1 MNRKVH
7 IFVGTSIYSLSG
19 FRYTHDH
26 PIREST
32 GNPMKK
38 HLINLSAA
46 VLLLLASSASAQT
59 APSSATSAMPPKTSE
74 PVFELDPFEVKAA
87 KDYGY
92 QAANSV
98 TATGIGT
105 AIIDVPVNINVLT
118 ADYIRDRG
126 ATELRQI
133 VNQVSSVNSDIKD
146 ESTITV
152 RGFEALVQTD
162 GSTTDRGFALDDAE
176 RVEIVKG
183 PSSVF
188 HGLVRPGG
196 VINIVTAKPDLT
208 RWSGQ
213 TKLTYGAYDFKKAYA
228 RVTGPLVR
236 DRLALYASAARTD
249 TDYYRDYTGKDETYY
264 RLAATWRPLAKL
276 RLTASF
282 EDVDR
287 QIRPQGFITTSHPAF
302 QAADLAAMRDY
313 DNLGLAR
320 PAEAPRIGETVRSWL
335 NRTPGYGS
343 REPAERIFIQ
353 EELFGSYRY
362 NANGPDS
369 LYYYLRQTSR
379 GDFVWEVADWL
390 TVRGI
395 ATHQKSEQLFRE
407 LNTFRV
413 YGGQIFNE
421 GFRNQ
426 FSFGDSANV
435 KLEGAARF
443 RLAGAAHSL
452 LAGYEY
458 RSNKSAN
465 VFGPTPRL
473 VWNPRTQPV
482 RRASVELAGLTLPPI
497 AGYADTETDFLYVS
511 DQVALFENRLRF
523 LLGARQAWHQ
533 TGRIDTSKTTPQ
545 IGALLRPVPA
555 ISLFANYSETF
566 EPSGLI
572 DASNRPV
579 GPITGEGSEVGVKIE
594 AFDGRLS
601 GALSTYR
608 VKRSNIARRDFA
620 REAELGILPLYILA
634 GVEESS
640 GTELDF
646 TWTPLPN
653 YQAVVTYAYMGTAR
667 TVNSGDA
674 NQIGVR
680 LHNMPRHM
688 VSVWNK
694 YTFVKGPLKG
704 FYLGGGV
711 RHVSAFRVHPSWSV
725 TIEEDGYTRVDALA
739 GYSTTFGGKSVD
751 FALNVE
757 NLLDEFYFDGAFEIG
772 NPRGVF
778 GSITVRL

>member
-1 MNRKVH
+1 
-7 IFVGTSIYSLSG
+7 
-19 FRYTHDH
+19 
-26 PIREST
+26 
-32 GNPMKK
+32 MKK
-38 HLINLSAA
+38 HLPTPAA
-46 VLLLLASSASAQT
+46 LLLVALTASAQT
-59 APSSATSAMPPKTSE
+59 APPPVTAPAAAKNTE
-74 PVFELDPFEVKAA
+74 AVQLDVFEVKST

-126 ATELRQI
+126 ATELRQV
-133 VNQVSSVNSDIKD
+133 VNHVSSVNSDIKD
-146 ESTITV
+146 ENTITV

-176 RVEIVKG
+176 RVEVVKG

-196 VINIVTAKPDLT
+196 VINIVTAKPDLA
-208 RWSGQ
+208 RWSGHA
-213 TKLTYGAYDFKKAYA
+213 KATYGAYDFKKIYA
-228 RVTGPLVR
+228 RVSGPLVR

-264 RLAATWRPLAKL
+264 RLAATWRPFAKL
-276 RLTASF
+276 RVTASY

-287 QIRPQGFITTSHPAF
+287 EIRPQGFITTSHPAF
-302 QAADLAAMRDY
+302 QAADLAAMRDF
-313 DNLGLAR
+313 DNRGLAR
-320 PAEAPRIGETVRSWL
+320 PTGAPRVGETVRSWL
-335 NRTPGYGS
+335 NRTPGFGS
-343 REPAERIFIQ
+343 REPAERIFVQ

-369 LYYYLRQTSR
+369 LYYYLRQASR
-379 GDFVWEVADWL
+379 ADVHWEATDWL

-395 ATHQKSEQLFRE
+395 VNHQKSEQLFRE

-426 FSFGDSANV
+426 FFFGESANA

-443 RLAGAAHSL
+443 RFAGTAHSV

-465 VFGPTPRL
+465 IFGPAPRL
-473 VWNPRTQPV
+473 TWNPRTQPV
-482 RRASVELAGLTLPPI
+482 RRASTELAGTVLPPI
-497 AGYADTETDFLYVS
+497 TGYGDTETDFLYVS
-511 DQVALFENRLRF
+511 DQVALLENRLRF
-523 LLGARQAWHQ
+523 VLGARHAWHQ
-533 TGRIDTSKTTPQ
+533 TGKIDTAKTTPQ
-545 IGALLRPVPA
+545 VGALFRPVPA
-555 ISLFANYSETF
+555 VSVFANSSQTF

-572 DASNRPV
+572 DASSRPV
-579 GPITGEGSEVGVKIE
+579 GPVTGKGSEVGVKVE

-634 GVEESS
+634 GQEESS

-646 TWTPLPN
+646 TWTPLRN
-653 YQAVVTYAYMGTAR
+653 YQAVFTYAYMGTAR
-667 TVNSGDA
+667 TVSSGDA

-688 VSVWNK
+688 ASLWNK
-694 YTFVKGPLKG
+694 YTFVRGPLKG
-704 FYLGGGV
+704 LSLGGGV
-711 RHVSAFRVHPSWSV
+711 RRVTSFRVHPSWSV
-725 TIEEDGYTRVDALA
+725 TIEENGYTRVDALA
-739 GYSTTFGGKSVD
+739 AYSTTLGGKPLE

-757 NLLDEFYFDGAFEIG
+757 NLFDEFYFDGAFEIG
-772 NPRGVF
+772 NPRSVF
-778 GSITVRL
+778 GSVTVRF